1 MLITGILLFP
11 RDWSCCFFLHPD
23 DIPSSNTECPVLIHP
38 NMQIPPCLSDRQN
51 TVFAQTNCVFTR
63 SPCLVLQHNCVIQRL
78 PQLLSIFRLR
88 FCLLSLGIL
97 FTTARHFVQLKVMKR
112 DCGLRGTAGET
123 VVVT

>member
-23 DIPSSNTECPVLIHP
+23 IPSSNTECPVLIHP
-38 NMQIPPCLSDRQN
+38 NMQIRPCLSDRQN

-63 SPCLVLQHNCVIQRL
+63 SPCLVLQHNCVIRRL

-112 DCGLRGTAGET
+112 DCGLKETAGET